1 MTATGPEPLL
11 SAAEARE
18 AIAAFAEHLGR
29 SGVGW
34 LPRPSE
40 SGVSALREQRWLRL
54 SPPAE
59 SSPSPPPPPPG
70 GSPPRQPSPD
80 RSVPPSPPPSR
91 PPVRDAAGGP
101 GSPPTNRAA
110 APPHTASA
118 HTAAAGGRLARVA
131 ALTVAEG
138 PYPGDPLPVAE
149 REAAL
154 GQMSQ
159 EVAAC
164 TLCANL
170 VGCRKQTVFG
180 EGHPSPRVVFFGEA
194 PGGDEDRQGRP
205 FVGKAGGLLT
215 KMIEACSFRREDVYI
230 LNTIKCR
237 PPGNRNPDPTEIANC
252 RPFFERQLRLLRPEY
267 IVCLGAVSSQALL
280 QSTLSVGRLRG
291 SLHRY
296 FDSQVVVTYH
306 PAYLLRNPAAKKA
319 AWEDLQ
325 LMLRDAGIQPRR
337 P

>member
-1 MTATGPEPLL
+1 MTASRAEPTL

-18 AIAAFAEHLGR
+18 AIAAMAEHLGR
-29 SGVGW
+29 GGVGW
-34 LPRPSE
+34 LPRPRE
-40 SGVSALREQRWLRL
+40 AGVSMLRERCRLRL
-54 SPPAE
+54 SPSPAAAAT
-59 SSPSPPPPPPG
+59 SSPSPPPREASPGVPVPGRPTAPSLPP
-70 GSPPRQPSPD
+70 S
-80 RSVPPSPPPSR
+80 SPPPTR
-91 PPVRDAAGGP
+91 PGARDSAGGA
-101 GSPPTNRAA
+101 GSATSRAA
-110 APPHTASA
+110 ASA
-118 HTAAAGGRLARVA
+118 HAASAGGRLGRVA

-138 PYPGDPLPVAE
+138 PYPGDPLPLAG
-149 REAAL
+149 RESAL
-154 GQMSQ
+154 AQMSR
-159 EVAAC
+159 EVAGC
-164 TLCANL
+164 TRCDAL
-170 VGCRKQTVFG
+170 VGCRKRTVFG

-194 PGGDEDRQGRP
+194 PGADEDRQGRP

-230 LNTIKCR
+230 LNTVKCR

-252 RPFFERQLRLLRPEY
+252 RPFFERQLLLLRPEY

-296 FDSQVVVTYH
+296 FDSKVVVTYH